1 MCKKIHV
8 FLFLSLL
15 TIVSCNDSSEV
26 FNIGEEFTN
35 NDSKITYVDTI
46 TVQASTILIDS
57 FTTSDYNKVFFGYNN
72 DPILGK
78 TLAES
83 YVVFE
88 SANSLP
94 DIDSRST
101 FDSLVIFMKQNGDYL
116 GDTSIVKEFNVYR
129 ITEDIEYG
137 DNASAF
143 YNIDSFAREETPL
156 ATKRFIPRPLRNDS
170 ITIKLPDE
178 LGELWYNWIDTSANS
193 PLDTNSQFLDYF
205 KGVVFVPVTTDES
218 WLTSFNGYNSSS
230 SKLQI
235 ELRLYY
241 SKHDV
246 EENTYFSFTPRE
258 NYIFTHFSI
267 DRSGTVSSVLDT
279 EGLKIPS
286 TLTDNKVFM
295 QAGSGV
301 GIKIEIPQV
310 EYMYD
315 FGSNITVLDAK
326 LIMRPSKGTYSL
338 SSLLPS
344 KLSVLWTDKMNR
356 NLGDFIDVD
365 GETVITG
372 TKMFDDLDDEPYYS
386 FSILN
391 FVLTKMATESTSY
404 NTLMFYLPDESNA
417 TSFDKLIID
426 DQSASNNSFELQIYY
441 YTY

>member
-372 TKMFDDLDDEPYYS
+372 TKMFDDLDDEPYK
-386 FSILN
+386 I
-391 FVLTKMATESTSY
+391 T
-404 NTLMFYLPDESNA
+404 
-417 TSFDKLIID
+417 
-426 DQSASNNSFELQIYY
+426 
-441 YTY
+441 

>member
-338 SSLLPS
+338 SSLLAS